1 VLESKSVG
9 EPVISEAQ
17 RKAEKQ
23 RRRQSWNDFVIPR
36 NVLEKQKGLKE
47 NIGAVKMFAGGI
59 ESESVRCGC
68 RLALI
73 LSQRSGPYWMRT
85 PRFGRK

>member
-36 NVLEKQKGLKE
+36 NVLEKQKGLK
-47 NIGAVKMFAGGI
+47 AVAG
-59 ESESVRCGC
+59 SH
-68 RLALI
+68 
-73 LSQRSGPYWMRT
+73 
-85 PRFGRK
+85 

>member
-1 VLESKSVG
+1 M
-9 EPVISEAQ
+9 SEAQ

-59 ESESVRCGC
+59 ESEPVRCGV

-73 LSQRSGPYWMRT
+73 LSQRSDPYWMRT
-85 PRFGRK
+85 PRFGRR